1 MKALLTTSLVCSVAS
16 LLGLLGLSAMSV
28 APGAEAWHWEM
39 VAAVAVFFAGWLGLA
54 LWSRGQLRRSAGAAT
69 VPPWLRTAV
78 VIAGVVYVLLGL
90 LCAVG

>member
-1 MKALLTTSLVCSVAS
+1 MKALLTTSRVCSVAS
-16 LLGLLGLSAMSV
+16 LVGLLGLSAMSV
-28 APGAEAWHWEM
+28 APGAENWHRGM
-39 VAAVAVFFAGWLGLA
+39 TATVAVFFAAWLGLA
-54 LWSRGQLRRSAGAAT
+54 IWSRGQLRRSAGAAT